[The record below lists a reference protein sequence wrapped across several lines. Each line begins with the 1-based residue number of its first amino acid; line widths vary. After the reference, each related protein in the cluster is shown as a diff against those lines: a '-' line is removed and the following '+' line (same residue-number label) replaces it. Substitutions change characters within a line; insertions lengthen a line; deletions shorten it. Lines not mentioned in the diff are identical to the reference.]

1 MYQTY
6 AFNMAEKEGFE
17 PSRPVTSL
25 RAFQARPF
33 SHLGISPLK
42 MIITTKDDNVIRL
55 SIKICAFLR
64 AYNFS
69 KVNIYKSYLS
79 DGASFINVLTFNYGK
94 VIF

>member
-1 MYQTY
+1 
-6 AFNMAEKEGFE
+6 MAEKEGFE

-64 AYNFS
+64 A
-69 KVNIYKSYLS
+69 
-79 DGASFINVLTFNYGK
+79 
-94 VIF
+94 